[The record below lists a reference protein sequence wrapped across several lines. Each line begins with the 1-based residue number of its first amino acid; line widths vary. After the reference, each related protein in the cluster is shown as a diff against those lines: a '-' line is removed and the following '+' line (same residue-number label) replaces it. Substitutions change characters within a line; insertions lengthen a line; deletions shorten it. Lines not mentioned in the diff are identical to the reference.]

1 MRVLHVVR
9 PNAHDRP
16 GGDLVQA
23 QGAGRGLRELGIDVD
38 LAATA
43 TPDPAGYDIAHV
55 FGVFEPQTAERQVAA
70 IRGRGVPLVL
80 SPIFGDLRT
89 YNAAA
94 PLLVRALG
102 AHSPRAVERR
112 LAAAGRQ
119 ERSRAWRG
127 RIARHADARLKRQRE
142 LLLQADVLLPSS
154 EVEAYHYGE
163 RLRVVSVPVVVARV
177 GTDEAGVPFE
187 PPDVARS
194 GIVCFGRVETLKNQA
209 ALLFALHDVGVD
221 VTIVGPQSD
230 AQYSALCRRWATA
243 RTRFVAPIARDE
255 VFRVMASAAVHALP
269 SWQELPGLASLEAA
283 SSGARVVVGTRGCE
297 REYFGPDADY
307 ADPAQP
313 ETIRAAVLRA
323 LERGPRAPGDALE
336 LRLRALTWRRHAEA
350 TLDAYERAIAR

>member
-1 MRVLHVVR
+1 LGSDAAQ
-9 PNAHDRP
+9 AHLQPHRS
-16 GGDLVQA
+16 A
-23 QGAGRGLRELGIDVD
+23 RSTSR
-38 LAATA
+38 
-43 TPDPAGYDIAHV
+43 DPAGSRAWLANPRRRSGKY
-55 FGVFEPQTAERQVAA
+55 TT
-70 IRGRGVPLVL
+70 
-80 SPIFGDLRT
+80 DLLGGG
-89 YNAAA
+89 AAA
-94 PLLVRALG
+94 T
-102 AHSPRAVERR
+102 
-112 LAAAGRQ
+112 AGRQ

-221 VTIVGPQSD
+221 VTIVGRQYD

-269 SWQELPGLASLEAA
+269 SWQELPGLASIWKQPA
-283 SSGARVVVGTRGCE
+283 SGARVVVGTRGCE
-297 REYFGPDADY
+297 REYFGTRRRLRRPGAAGDDSG
-307 ADPAQP
+307 
-313 ETIRAAVLRA
+313 TAVLRA